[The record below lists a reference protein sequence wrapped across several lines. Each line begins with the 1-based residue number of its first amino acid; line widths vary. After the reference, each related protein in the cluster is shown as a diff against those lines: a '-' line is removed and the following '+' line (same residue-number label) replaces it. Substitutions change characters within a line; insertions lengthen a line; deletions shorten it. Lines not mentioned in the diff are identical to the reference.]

1 MNKYFTGVGSRET
14 PTEILALMR
23 NYSRIMTLKGWS
35 FRSGGADG
43 ADTAFAQ
50 GWCDAYA
57 EDDSVP
63 NGEIYLPWNG
73 FNYLNNRSIN
83 CVLVTDKEI
92 IEQAQNFLKDIHPAF
107 SKLTRGSLALHTR
120 NVFQVLGSDLQT
132 PSQGLIGYAAL
143 DSKGEPKGGTRTAI
157 KLAEQH
163 GVKVRNLAK
172 EDDLKFIKEFVERS
186 VCQKY

>member
-23 NYSRIMTLKGWS
+23 KYSRIMTLKGWS

-73 FNYLNNRSIN
+73 FNSHYKEGVN
-83 CVLVTDKEI
+83 CVLVTDRKI
-92 IEQAQNFLKDIHPAF
+92 IERAQDFIKDIHPAF
-107 SKLTRGSLALHTR
+107 SKLTRGSLSLHTR

-132 PSQGLIGYAAL
+132 PSQGLIGYAKT
-143 DSKGEPKGGTRTAI
+143 DKKGSPMGGTATAI
-157 KLAEQH
+157 NLALMYEIP
-163 GVKVRNLAK
+163 VRNLYK
-172 EDDLKFIKEFVERS
+172 EEDRKFIEEFVGRYE
-186 VCQKY
+186 